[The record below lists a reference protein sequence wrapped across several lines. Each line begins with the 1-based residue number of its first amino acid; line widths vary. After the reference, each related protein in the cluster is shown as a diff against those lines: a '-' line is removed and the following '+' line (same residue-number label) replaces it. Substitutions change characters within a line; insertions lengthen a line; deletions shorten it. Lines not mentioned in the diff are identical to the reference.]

1 MGAAVPAAV
10 EELRRLLAE
19 FNGRHGADL
28 SMVVSR
34 TGVPI
39 AHEGP
44 PEMNAET
51 FASLA
56 ATLMNAAEVLY
67 TGLGRAAPRRI
78 VVESGNGILV
88 AIGLGTKAM
97 LVALGPNREELV
109 RGVEDMTAG
118 VTSVLAAKA

>member
-1 MGAAVPAAV
+1 MPAAAA
-10 EELRRLLAE
+10 ELKRLLGE
-19 FNGRHGADL
+19 FNARHGADL

-44 PEMNAET
+44 QDLNADT

-67 TGLGRAAPRRI
+67 TGLGRTPPGRI
-78 VVESGNGILV
+78 VVESSNGTLV
-88 AIGLGTKAM
+88 ATGLGSKAM
-97 LVALGPNREELV
+97 LVALGSQRDEIV
-109 RGVEDMTAG
+109 RGLEDMTAN
-118 VTSVLAAKA
+118 VRAVLAAKA

>member
-1 MGAAVPAAV
+1 MPGAAA
-10 EELRRLLAE
+10 ELKRLLGE
-19 FNGRHGADL
+19 FNARHGADV

-44 PEMNAET
+44 EDLNADT

-67 TGLGRAAPRRI
+67 TGLGRPPPGRI
-78 VVESGNGILV
+78 VVESSNGTLV
-88 AIGLGTKAM
+88 ATGLGSKAM
-97 LVALGPNREELV
+97 LVALGAKQDEIV
-109 RGVEDMTAG
+109 RGLDEMTAG
-118 VTSVLAAKA
+118 MRSVLAAKP

>member
-1 MGAAVPAAV
+1 MPGAAAEV
-10 EELRRLLAE
+10 RRVRGE
-19 FNGRHGADL
+19 FNARHGADV

-44 PEMNAET
+44 EDLNADT

-67 TGLGRAAPRRI
+67 TGLGRPPPGRI
-78 VVESGNGILV
+78 VVESSNGTLV
-88 AIGLGTKAM
+88 ATGLGSKAM
-97 LVALGPNREELV
+97 LVALGAKQDEIV
-109 RGVEDMTAG
+109 RGLDEMTAG
-118 VTSVLAAKA
+118 MRSVLAAKP